1 MKWDAEKYDGTKAPQ
16 IDAGRELIDAAR
28 LRETESVIDIG
39 CGTGKLTVRLA
50 SLAHKGS
57 VTGIDP
63 SPEMLEKARE
73 ISTGFSNLSFRQ
85 VEAQSL
91 DFTEEFDLAF
101 SNSAMQWV
109 KAQGQALNRI
119 YLALKPGG
127 RIAFQMPAKNFCTEF
142 LDYTA
147 ETMAMPEFE
156 KYFHNRELPWYL
168 ALREEYEAMLTQTG
182 FKKVDV
188 SRREY
193 RYVFSSI
200 KEVLDWWASAGL
212 RPFLAELPEGQ
223 QEGFKHSFAMKFE
236 RNMSGN
242 GIEFAFRRL
251 FAFAER

>member
-1 MKWDAEKYDGTKAPQ
+1 MKWDAERYDSTKAPQ

-28 LRETESVIDIG
+28 VRETDAVIDIG
-39 CGTGKLTVRLA
+39 CGTGKLTVEIAR
-50 SLAHKGS
+50 LAHKGS

-63 SPEMLEKARE
+63 SVEMLEKARG

-91 DFTEEFDLAF
+91 DFTDTFDLAF

-127 RIAFQMPAKNFCTEF
+127 RIAFQMPPKNFCKEF

-147 ETMAMPEFE
+147 ETVEQPEFE
-156 KYFHNRELPWYL
+156 KYFRNWELPWYFTL
-168 ALREEYEAMLTQTG
+168 QQEYEAMLMDTG

-188 SRREY
+188 SCREY

-200 KEVLDWWASAGL
+200 SEVIDWWVSAGL
-212 RPFLAELPEGQ
+212 RPFLAELPEGE
-223 QEGFKHSFAMKFE
+223 QEGFKHSFAVKFE
-236 RNMSGN
+236 RNKSAN
-242 GIEFAFRRL
+242 GIEFGFRRL